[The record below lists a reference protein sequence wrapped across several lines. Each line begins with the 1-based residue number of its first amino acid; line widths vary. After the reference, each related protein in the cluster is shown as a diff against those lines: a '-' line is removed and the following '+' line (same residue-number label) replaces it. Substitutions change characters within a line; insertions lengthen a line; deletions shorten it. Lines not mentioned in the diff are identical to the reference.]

1 MPVLLPRLPG
11 PAAEALLDQ
20 RLANGF
26 ATPYEFDPRN
36 LPEAI
41 RFGATGGA
49 RVDEDTLAHLRNEL
63 VLVAASNGYPST
75 RDRVALAGFDVVAA
89 IMLAEQEVLRSGEAL
104 RDDVWAFVGVTLA
117 PDIVHWRFGDSRE
130 RYLGGVRN
138 TFQRLWLRS
147 RALDRGTDHPERWR
161 LLEELT
167 EDAHVQ
173 ITERPSLGGDSRVA
187 TAIGEAWLC
196 AANHHGKNAME
207 PIMRRAALRTRVWN
221 ETRSLADLPSD
232 ELARVLA
239 GAFDI
244 PVETSPEPAEAAA
257 AVSGP
262 VRDEINLHVGGH
274 HAAQAQGLDV
284 PERAPTVTSAA
295 ASEAATRVLEE
306 AAGRRLLSRNSKRAL
321 HAVRE
326 GSRSLTRRERNALN
340 HLLRQM
346 ASVEELRDVI
356 SELSRSVSSIRA
368 PLNEP
373 EADSSS
379 STRRRRPAI
388 FRAR

>member
-41 RFGATGGA
+41 RFGATGGT
-49 RVDEDTLAHLRNEL
+49 RVDADTLARLRSEL
-63 VLVAASNGYPST
+63 VQVAESNGYPST
-75 RDRVALAGFDVVAA
+75 RDRAALAGFDVAAA
-89 IMLAEQEVLRSGEAL
+89 IMLAEQEVLGSGEAL

-117 PDIVHWRFGDSRE
+117 PDIVHWRFGESRV
-130 RYLGGVRN
+130 RYMGGVRN

-147 RALDRGTDHPERWR
+147 RALDRGTEHPERWR
-161 LLEELT
+161 LLKELS

-187 TAIGEAWLC
+187 TALGEAWLQ
-196 AANHHGKNAME
+196 AANHHGRSAME

-221 ETRSLADLPSD
+221 ETRSLADLSSD
-232 ELARVLA
+232 EFAQVLA
-239 GAFDI
+239 DAFDI
-244 PVETSPEPAEAAA
+244 PVETSPETTEATA

-262 VRDEINLHVGGH
+262 ARDEVNLHVVGH
-274 HAAQAQGLDV
+274 DAAESQGLDP
-284 PERAPTVTSAA
+284 PERAPTITAVATST
-295 ASEAATRVLEE
+295 AATRVLEE
-306 AAGRRLLSRNSKRAL
+306 AAGRRLLSTNSKRAL
-321 HAVRE
+321 QAVRD
-326 GSRSLTRRERNALN
+326 GGRPLTRREKNALN
-340 HLLRQM
+340 HLLKRM
-346 ASVEELRDVI
+346 ASVEELRDEI
-356 SELSRSVSSIRA
+356 SELSRSVSSTRA